1 MGVTEGEAEKDEV
14 EVEIEGDEDTEPFRC
29 LPCEPTPTAKQVEEH
44 RCSHIPFRS
53 WCKWCMMGRGLG
65 IQHRGG
71 SSESFIPIVAL
82 DYFFIT
88 PGGIKKKSEL
98 IADGETEESINTSRE
113 RGEIVECIVIRC
125 FKNK

>member
-1 MGVTEGEAEKDEV
+1 MGVPEGEAEKDEV
-14 EVEIEGDEDTEPFRC
+14 EVEIEGAEDTEPARH
-29 LPCEPTPTAKQVEEH
+29 LPSEPAPTAKQVEEH

-71 SSESFIPIVAL
+71 SSEPFIPIVAL

-88 PGGIKKKSEL
+88 PGWHQ
-98 IADGETEESINTSRE
+98 GEVRAH
-113 RGEIVECIVIRC
+113 RGRRDRG
-125 FKNK
+125 